1 MRNNFVVIDSC
12 FVQSLDVE
20 TKFTKLVQSLEVET
34 FKQRILC
41 LWSHI
46 SSTFLPLAN
55 EKLH

>member
-41 LWSHI
+41 LCQI
-46 SSTFLPLAN
+46 LFLL
-55 EKLH
+55 